1 MEYTIEELDKH
12 LDDVADFEGGP
23 AFPSS
28 VEYGQ
33 HIFHGLTV
41 RQYYAAK
48 AMQTLLIDPAIP
60 AYSVV
65 AREAFAMA
73 DAMLEAGVSN
83 D

>member
-1 MEYTIEELDKH
+1 MEHVKN
-12 LDDVADFEGGP
+12 VAESIGSSPRNAQGGN
-23 AFPSS
+23 AFPLQT
-28 VEYGQ
+28 EDCAMY
-33 HIFHGLTV
+33 GLTV

-48 AMQTLLIDPAIP
+48 AMQTLLIDPQIP

-73 DAMLEAGVSN
+73 DAMLKAEN